1 MSNQFTSEY
10 IAANPQWVDEQIE
23 IYESSGG
30 AEGTTFD
37 GIPVVVLYTVGAKS
51 GQIRKAPLMRVE
63 HEGVYLAVGSIGGA
77 PKNPAW
83 VANLRAN
90 PLIDLRDGENVE
102 VVRADEITDEAE
114 RAAWWERAV
123 AAFPPYA
130 EYTTRTDRV
139 FPLFTLTPTS

>member
-1 MSNQFTSEY
+1 MSSHFTSEY
-10 IAANPQWVDEQIE
+10 IATNPQWVDEQIE

-37 GIPVVVLYTVGAKS
+37 GVPVVVLYTVGAKS

-83 VANLRAN
+83 VANLRTN
-90 PLIDLRDGENVE
+90 PVIELRDGENVQT
-102 VVRADEITDEAE
+102 VRADEVTDEAD
-114 RAAWWERAV
+114 RDTWWDRAV

-130 EYTTRTDRV
+130 EYTTRTARV
-139 FPLFTLTPTS
+139 FPLFTLTPVS

>member
-1 MSNQFTSEY
+1 MSNHFTSEY
-10 IAANPQWVDEQIE
+10 IATNPQWVDEQIE

-37 GIPVVVLYTVGAKS
+37 GIPVVVLYTIGVKS

-63 HEGVYLAVGSIGGA
+63 HKGVYLAVGSIGGA

-90 PLIDLRDGENVE
+90 ALIDLRDGENVKT
-102 VVRADEITDEAE
+102 VRADEITDETA

-123 AAFPPYA
+123 AAFPSYA
-130 EYTTRTDRV
+130 EYTKRTTRV
-139 FPLFTLTPTS
+139 FPLFTLTPVS

>member
-1 MSNQFTSEY
+1 MSNHFTSEY
-10 IAANPQWVDEQIE
+10 IATNPQWVDEQIE
-23 IYESSGG
+23 VYESSGG

-37 GIPVVVLYTVGAKS
+37 GIPVVVLYTIGAKS

-90 PLIDLRDGENVE
+90 PVIELRDGENVHT
-102 VVRADEITDEAE
+102 VRADEITDDAE

-123 AAFPPYA
+123 AAFPAYA
-130 EYTTRTDRV
+130 EYTTRTSRV
-139 FPLFTLTPTS
+139 FPLFTLTPVS

>member
-1 MSNQFTSEY
+1 MSNHFTSEY
-10 IAANPQWVDEQIE
+10 IATNPQWVDEQIE

-37 GIPVVVLYTVGAKS
+37 GIPVVVPYTIGAKS

-63 HEGVYLAVGSIGGA
+63 HEGAYLAVGSIGGA

-90 PLIDLRDGENVE
+90 PVIELRDGENVHT
-102 VVRADEITDEAE
+102 VRADEITDEAE

-123 AAFPPYA
+123 AAFPAYA
-130 EYTTRTDRV
+130 EYTKRTTRV
-139 FPLFTLTPTS
+139 FPLFTLTPVS

>member
-1 MSNQFTSEY
+1 MTNEFTFEY
-10 IAANPQWVDEQIE
+10 IATNPQWVDEQIE

-30 AEGTTFD
+30 IEGTTLE
-37 GIPVVVLYTVGAKS
+37 GIPVVILYTVGAKS

-90 PLIDLRDGENVE
+90 PVFELRDGEDVQT
-102 VVRADEITDEAE
+102 VRAEEISDDAE
-114 RAAWWERAV
+114 RATWWERAV

-130 EYTTRTDRV
+130 EYTKRTTRV
-139 FPLFTLTPTS
+139 FPLFTLTPVS